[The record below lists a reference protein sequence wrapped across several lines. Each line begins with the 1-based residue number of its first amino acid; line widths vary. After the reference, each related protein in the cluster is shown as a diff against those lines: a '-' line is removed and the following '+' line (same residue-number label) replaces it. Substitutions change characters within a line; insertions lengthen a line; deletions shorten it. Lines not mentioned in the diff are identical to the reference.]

1 MGALLKNEYIK
12 LFSRTKTKV
21 ILGLLILSHLMVG
34 FIYTK
39 TGEPNR
45 IQATELAGN
54 QVIVL
59 ESTKANLEKEL
70 IDLKL
75 DPEKVLTESL
85 ENLSPKGDI
94 DPIGAVKFEYINVM
108 ERIGPAKEEYAL
120 FQTFKT
126 EDDYN
131 NYRYAERMKYR
142 LQSESDNKGISKNQS
157 EYFNLVNDV
166 LKQNID
172 AKSPNFEVGKSSLG
186 YLMFYS
192 EFMGMTGF
200 WIILLALLMADV
212 VSTEYQPPTLKTLLT
227 QNKSRTSILMSKI
240 IVTLSMALLS
250 FVVVTAVAF
259 IIASALLGPGH
270 LDHKMIFNQQFK
282 IVMQDGM
289 PVREAILGTGSIIT
303 MKQFLGYSFIQLVFF
318 SFAMSGFMIL
328 FSTITRNTLLS
339 LAFTVMIPFFIIIV
353 AQFIAGT
360 IPFADFNPFIYGNF
374 KGFSFNDYTSV
385 PLFVDQ
391 AWKTSFNFFKS
402 MGILLGFGAVSYGL
416 SLAYFKTKDQMV

>member
-172 AKSPNFEVGKSSLG
+172 AKSPNFEVGKSALG

>member
-21 ILGLLILSHLMVG
+21 ILCLLILSHLMVA
-34 FIYTK
+34 FIYSK

-45 IQATELAGN
+45 IHATELAGN
-54 QVIVL
+54 HVIVL
-59 ESTKANLEKEL
+59 ESTKANLEQEL
-70 IDLKL
+70 KALNL

-85 ENLSPKGDI
+85 DNLTPKDDI
-94 DPIGAVKFEYINVM
+94 DPVSAIKYEYINVM
-108 ERIGPAKEEYAL
+108 NSIEPAREEYAQL
-120 FQTFKT
+120 QSIKT
-126 EDDYN
+126 EDEYN
-131 NYRYAERMKYR
+131 NFRYAQQMKHK
-142 LQSESDNKGISKNQS
+142 LEAQEANKGTSENQAA
-157 EYFNLVNDV
+157 YQKYVTDV
-166 LKQNID
+166 IRENVEGKTPHFD
-172 AKSPNFEVGKSSLG
+172 MGKSALG

-227 QNKSRTSILMSKI
+227 QNKSRTSILLSKI
-240 IVTLSMALLS
+240 TVTLSMALLT
-250 FVVVTAVAF
+250 FVIVTALAF
-259 IIASALLGPGH
+259 LTVSIFIGPGS

-282 IVMQDGM
+282 IVMQDGL
-289 PVREAILGTGSIIT
+289 PVREAIMGTGSIIT
-303 MKQFLGYSFIQLVFF
+303 MKQFLGYSLIQLLFF
-318 SFAMSGFMIL
+318 SFAMSGFMVL

-353 AQFIAGT
+353 TQFMAGT

-374 KGFSFNDYTSV
+374 KGFAFTEYSNV

-402 MGILLGFGAVSYGL
+402 MGILLVFGLFSFGLSIAYFGA
-416 SLAYFKTKDQMV
+416 KDQTV

>member
-172 AKSPNFEVGKSSLG
+172 AKSPNFEVGKSALG

-259 IIASALLGPGH
+259 IIASTLLGPGH